1 MRKGYVSR
9 QGKKSTKALDSYKQ
23 VNLSGELKS
32 QLKFDLQLTPLKKS
46 PRESTY
52 AMVCEHETCSADP
65 STLPECTINR
75 LSTQPRKRK

>member
-32 QLKFDLQLTPLKKS
+32 QLKLDLCNLLHCKS
-46 PRESTY
+46 HYVNLPMQWFACMKPAPQIHPPFLNVQST
-52 AMVCEHETCSADP
+52 D
-65 STLPECTINR
+65 
-75 LSTQPRKRK
+75 